1 MGKLIR
7 RKNNQLISGNMSRD
21 LIRQISQMDGVTEVV
36 MAALEEDRNTYCH
49 VGNKVS
55 DTLATAEA
63 MKRYGSSRL
72 SQSDSDVRYDDLTQD
87 YLDDVLQV
95 VIENDGEILRE
106 IGRYSSNRN
115 DRRLLKAA
123 SHKLLGR

>member
-7 RKNNQLISGNMSRD
+7 RKNNQLISGNMSRN
-21 LIRQISQMDGVTEVV
+21 LIHQIRQMDGVAEVV
-36 MAALEEDRNTYCH
+36 MAVLEEDRNTYCH

-55 DTLATAEA
+55 DTLSYAEA
-63 MKRYGSSRL
+63 KKRYGSSSL
-72 SQSDSDVRYDDLTQD
+72 SQSESDAKYNDLTQD

-115 DRRLLKAA
+115 DRRLLKTA
-123 SHKLLGR
+123 SHKLLSR

>member
-1 MGKLIR
+1 MRKLTR
-7 RKNNQLISGNMSRD
+7 RKNNQLISGNISRD

-55 DTLATAEA
+55 DTLSTAEA
-63 MKRYGSSRL
+63 KKRCGSSRL
-72 SQSDSDVRYDDLTQD
+72 SQCESDAGYDDLTQD
-87 YLDDVLQV
+87 YLNDVLQV
-95 VIENDGEILRE
+95 VTENNGEMMRE
-106 IGRYSSNRN
+106 VGRYTNNRS

>member
-21 LIRQISQMDGVTEVV
+21 LIRQLSQMDGVAEVV
-36 MAALEEDRNTYCH
+36 IAALEEDGDIYRH

-55 DTLATAEA
+55 DTLETAEV
-63 MKRYGSSRL
+63 MKRYGSPRL
-72 SQSDSDVRYDDLTQD
+72 SQSESDAKYEEITQD

-95 VIENDGEILRE
+95 VTENNGEVLRE
-106 IGRYSSNRN
+106 IGRLSKSRSG
-115 DRRLLKAA
+115 RRQLKAA
-123 SHKLLGR
+123 SRKLLGR